1 MFELI
6 RNHRRWM
13 QFILMLLIVPSFFLV
28 GIQGYDSFMR
38 REPELVNVADL
49 PVTRA
54 EFDRAH
60 SNVLEQFR
68 RRVGDQF
75 DPFLIDTP
83 AMRQQLLN
91 ELIDDHV
98 LNVAAFDY
106 RLSVSDKRLRS
117 AIVALDWGDGQ
128 GNFSPS
134 AYLGVLAS
142 QGMTPTAFEA
152 SQRHRMALQQVL
164 GPIAVSARAPTVV
177 AAAYEAA
184 QLQKRSLR
192 TRTYKA
198 ADFKSSISITPQDIQ
213 AWYDANKA
221 QLEVPE
227 HVNVDY
233 LVLDEAATTQGV
245 TVSDTDIANYFEQN
259 QARFVVPEGRSFSHI
274 LFEAPAGAGADVR
287 QAARAKAEDLAKQAA
302 LHPETFATLAR
313 ENSQDAG
320 SAVNG
325 GDLGQ
330 WRFAD
335 LGNTL
340 GTAIQQA
347 VFKLAKDQVSDV
359 VESPAGFHIIKVTQ
373 IQPMVSTPLA
383 EVKEQVSA
391 EIRQQMAAAR
401 FADMATQLTKLV
413 YDERDSLQPA
423 ADALGLKVRRFNGL
437 TRSGVIDAEAA
448 GAADSNLLD
457 SVRVRQVVFS
467 PELLKEKQNSGVIQI
482 SPAILMVVLAAQ
494 VQAAAVPPVE
504 QVSSQIRAT
513 LLSERSAQAA
523 KQAGEK
529 TLQANPSAA
538 LDGFSPVI
546 EVSRAQPNAA
556 VPLPV
561 MQAVMVL
568 PASSLPAHVGVPM
581 GLDFV
586 VARLES
592 VAPGASNAA
601 IQAAVEQRLSAALGE
616 AESMAV
622 LRMLRDQYKVKALP
636 AVDRVVQGEARADAS

>member
-38 REPELVNVADL
+38 REPELANVADL

-68 RRVGDQF
+68 RRLGDQF

-91 ELIDDHV
+91 ELIDDRV

-106 RLSVSDKRLRS
+106 RLSVSDERLRS
-117 AIVALDWGDGQ
+117 AIVALDWGDGR

-142 QGMTPTAFEA
+142 Q
-152 SQRHRMALQQVL
+152 RHQMALQQVL

-198 ADFKSSISITPQDIQ
+198 ADFQSSISITPQDIQ

-233 LVLDEAATTQGV
+233 LVLDEAAATQGV

-274 LFEAPAGAGADVR
+274 LIEAPAGASADVR
-287 QAARAKAEDLAKQAA
+287 QAARAKAEELAKQAA

-340 GTAIQQA
+340 GAAIQQA

-373 IQPMVSTPLA
+373 IQPAVSTPLA
-383 EVKEQVSA
+383 QVKYQVSA

-401 FADMATQLTKLV
+401 FADIATQLTKLV

-437 TRSGVIDAEAA
+437 TRSGVIDVQAA

-467 PELLKEKQNSGVIQI
+467 PEVLKEKQNSGVIQI
-482 SPAILMVVLAAQ
+482 SPAILMVVRAAE

-529 TLQANPSAA
+529 TLQTLQANPSAA
-538 LDGFSPVI
+538 LDGFSSVI
-546 EVSRAQPNAA
+546 EVSRVQPSAA

-568 PASSLPAHVGVPM
+568 PASPLPAYVGVPM
-581 GLDFV
+581 GSDFV
-586 VARLES
+586 VARLEG
-592 VAPGASNAA
+592 VTPGASDAA

-622 LRMLRDQYKVKALP
+622 LRMLREQYKVKALP
-636 AVDRVVQGEARADAS
+636 AADRVVQGEAQADAN